1 MSKLLLSRLVISIFA
16 IASSGTLLVHEVHQY
31 VHQTPRVVGIP
42 GFNPADLR
50 RVIPN
55 GEPLGFITD
64 QTTPERIGIEL
75 HAANYSLAPFIVENT
90 VSRRLLLGCFRD
102 KSTSEIALRRYG
114 LTVVRDFG
122 NGFLLLAR
130 Q

>member
-1 MSKLLLSRLVISIFA
+1 MSKLLLSRVVIIIFSV
-16 IASSGTLLVHEVHQY
+16 ASSWTLLVHEIHQY

-50 RVIPN
+50 SVIPK

-64 QTTPERIGIEL
+64 QATPELIGVAL

-90 VSRRLLLGCFRD
+90 ISRRFLLGCFRD
-102 KSTSEIALRRYG
+102 KSTSEIALKRYG
-114 LTVVRDFG
+114 LIVVRDFG